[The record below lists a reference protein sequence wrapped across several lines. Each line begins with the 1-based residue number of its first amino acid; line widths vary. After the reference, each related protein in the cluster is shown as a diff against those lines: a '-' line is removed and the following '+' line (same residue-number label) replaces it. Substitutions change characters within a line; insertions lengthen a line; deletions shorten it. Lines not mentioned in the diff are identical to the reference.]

1 VAAEKKRPIIRGF
14 RGVNVALGLGV
25 GFVTP
30 TATQAGYRTPVLPGV
45 LIGGINQL
53 IVVGLCRTVLY
64 KGGDRL
70 RAHLTKFVVT

>member
-30 TATQAGYRTPVLPGV
+30 TATQAGYRTPVLSGV

-53 IVVGLCRTVLY
+53 IVMGLCRTVLY
-64 KGGDRL
+64 ERGDIQM
-70 RAHLTKFVVT
+70 AHLTKFVVT